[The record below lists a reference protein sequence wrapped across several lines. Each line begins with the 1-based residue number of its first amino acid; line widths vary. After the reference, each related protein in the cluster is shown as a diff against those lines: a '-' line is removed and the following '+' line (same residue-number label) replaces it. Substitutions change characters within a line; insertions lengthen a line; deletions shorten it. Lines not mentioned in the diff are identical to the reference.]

1 MSSVNNICATCYPL
15 GLTIP
20 YTNSDN
26 GYFQQ
31 TFDTNARIQQ
41 NLMNFLNTQQGERR
55 FQPTLGT
62 RLRSLLFE
70 QNDPNTQEIA
80 RNILTNE
87 FATWIPEIIIDNIS
101 INNTGNSQNVDNYKL
116 LLTVSYTVKQT
127 KQQQL
132 VSIEVTRAH

>member
-1 MSSVNNICATCYPL
+1 MSCYPL

-31 TFDTNARIQQ
+31 TFDTNSRVKQ
-41 NLMNFLNTQQGERR
+41 NLMNFINTQQGERR

-70 QNDPNTQEIA
+70 FNDPNTREIA
-80 RNILTNE
+80 RNILTDE
-87 FATWIPEIIIDNIS
+87 FFTWVPEIIIDNIS
-101 INNTGNSQNVDNYKL
+101 INNVENSQNVDNYKL
-116 LLTVSYTVKQT
+116 LLTISYTVKQT
-127 KQQQL
+127 KQQES
-132 VSIEVTRAH
+132 VSIVVTKN

>member
-1 MSSVNNICATCYPL
+1 MSSVNNICMSCYPL

-31 TFDTNARIQQ
+31 TFDTNSRVKQ
-41 NLMNFLNTQQGERR
+41 NLMNFINTQQGERR

-70 QNDPNTQEIA
+70 FNDPNTREIA
-80 RNILTNE
+80 RNILTDE
-87 FATWIPEIIIDNIS
+87 FFTWVPEIIIDNIS
-101 INNTGNSQNVDNYKL
+101 INNVENSQNVDNYKL
-116 LLTVSYTVKQT
+116 LLAISYTVKQT
-127 KQQQL
+127 KQQES
-132 VSIEVTRAH
+132 VSIVVTKN